1 MTQVT
6 SIAVIGAGTM
16 GSGIALAAASGPEP
30 GRGFRAYQVDVK
42 PEQLEKARA
51 YHRSA
56 LQRQVDKGRLTPA
69 QMEATLSRI
78 SYHRDLAE
86 AATADWAVEAVLEDL
101 ELKKKVFRQ
110 MQKTFRKDVGLATNT
125 SSISI
130 SQIAEAVGGDA
141 PRVIGMH
148 FFNPVPV
155 MKLVEV
161 IQGDRTSPDTTRR
174 TLELAEALG
183 KTPVPARDRPGY
195 VSNRVLMPMINE
207 AFHAWSEGVAEP
219 AHIDEIM
226 KLGCAFPMGPLRLAD
241 YIGLDVC
248 VDIMRVMQRG
258 LGSDKYAPCPMLVE
272 LVKQGRL
279 GDKSGRGV
287 FEYPKK

>member
-1 MTQVT
+1 M
-6 SIAVIGAGTM
+6 GA
-16 GSGIALAAASGPEP
+16 GIALAAAAGPEP
-30 GRGFRAYQVDVK
+30 GRGLRAYQVDVR

-56 LQRQVDKGRLTPA
+56 LQRQVDKGRLTPP
-69 QMEATLSRI
+69 QMDAALARI
-78 SYHRDLAE
+78 TYHRDLAE
-86 AATADWAVEAVLEDL
+86 AAGADWAVEAVLEDL

-110 MQKTFRKDVGLATNT
+110 MQKTLRKDVVLATNT

-148 FFNPVPV
+148 FMNPVPV

-174 TLELAEALG
+174 TIRLAEALG
-183 KTPVPARDRPGY
+183 KTPVPARDRPGF

-219 AHIDEIM
+219 EHIDEIM

-248 VDIMRVMQRG
+248 ADIMRVMQRG
-258 LGSDKYAPCPMLVE
+258 LGSDKYAPCPKLVE
-272 LVKQGRL
+272 LVAQGRL
-279 GDKSGRGV
+279 GDKAGRGV
-287 FEYPKK
+287 YEYPGK